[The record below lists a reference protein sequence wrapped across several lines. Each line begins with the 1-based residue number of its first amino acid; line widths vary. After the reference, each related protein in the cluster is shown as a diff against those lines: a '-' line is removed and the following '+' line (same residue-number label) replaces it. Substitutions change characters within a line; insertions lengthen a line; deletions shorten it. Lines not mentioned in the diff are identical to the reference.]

1 MARFIILCVF
11 LSMIGFILLINGT
24 FCAPIENNNEVFE
37 LVRQIRRARPQQ
49 PNSYP
54 QGSWFGTIVNIFRFK
69 YNAFRF
75 IRNLMRTG
83 TWFSP
88 AYF

>member
-1 MARFIILCVF
+1 
-11 LSMIGFILLINGT
+11 MIGFILLINGT

-54 QGSWFGTIVNIFRFK
+54 QGSWFDVCFQF
-69 YNAFRF
+69 
-75 IRNLMRTG
+75 NLRHKNDKK
-83 TWFSP
+83 
-88 AYF
+88 